1 MRGIPAAALS
11 AEGPGQIEIG
21 PAKLESEGMSLNAIA
36 LTEPDESI
44 RLLAKKSFLFC
55 RNSSPLSDINWPV
68 WHEQARMN
76 SSDIRRRKISAAI
89 VLLLSAKC
97 ELIQGVGRELLFAAL
112 PSERPLV
119 NTYLGLTL
127 A

>member
-21 PAKLESEGMSLNAIA
+21 LSKLELEGISLNAIA
-36 LTEPDESI
+36 LTEPGESI
-44 RLLAKKSFLFC
+44 RLLAKKPCSFC
-55 RNSSPLSDINWPV
+55 RNSSGLIDNNWPV
-68 WHEQARMN
+68 WHEQARTN
-76 SSDIRRRKISAAI
+76 SSDIRRWRISAAI

-97 ELIQGVGRELLFAAL
+97 ELIQGVRRELLFAAL

-119 NTYLGLTL
+119 NTYLGVTL